1 MDIEA
6 LGKVVI
12 SAAIEVHTE
21 LGSGLL
27 ASTYERYVFF
37 TSLR

>member
-27 ASTYERYVFF
+27 ESTYGRYVFF